1 MRRQFD
7 PPLEI
12 HYSYLLRNGK
22 TDKRALEALAR
33 ESDVTTQVLASPP
46 MVKAVKA
53 EASTE
58 ISQMVPKNS
67 PVSSVTPPSSF
78 NDSSSTLNTTLPAST
93 LTSLPLD
100 EKEKVE
106 PSSLEDQ
113 THMWSGYKDD
123 DLPEKSQGRFIR
135 NLRHQFL
142 YLYRRLF
149 GVVFVT
155 NFAIFIAVAVKGA
168 NALQIGKIV
177 VANIFVAIL
186 MRQDYVI
193 DAFFTVFTSVPSS

>member
-1 MRRQFD
+1 M
-7 PPLEI
+7 
-12 HYSYLLRNGK
+12 
-22 TDKRALEALAR
+22 
-33 ESDVTTQVLASPP
+33 QV
-46 MVKAVKA
+46 VKA

-58 ISQMVPKNS
+58 ISKVVSKNS
-67 PVSSVTPPSSF
+67 SVSSVTTPPSSF

-93 LTSLPLD
+93 HTSLPLD

-123 DLPEKSQGRFIR
+123 DLPEKFQGRFIR
-135 NLRHQFL
+135 NFRHQIL

-155 NFAIFIAVAVKGA
+155 NLAIFIAVAVKGA

-193 DAFFTVFTSVPSS
+193 DAFFTVLTSVPSS